1 MEEPPKK
8 VQVIEIVQE
17 QSINLSMKDEI
28 LSLIIKQINLI
39 ERNKQL
45 TNKYS
50 LHVSYY
56 NEINR
61 KLKILQLSP
70 EEQAKSN
77 LSFDDIVFNKPQY
90 EINLEIVS
98 KRMLE
103 TKKQICDI
111 CSEQISLND
120 EIFEANKR
128 HYLFMIS
135 YLKIRNHIINR
146 YLYPTLIV
154 PNPPLNFVNI
164 L

>member
-28 LSLIIKQINLI
+28 LSLIVKQINLI

-98 KRMLE
+98 KR
-103 TKKQICDI
+103 
-111 CSEQISLND
+111 
-120 EIFEANKR
+120 
-128 HYLFMIS
+128 
-135 YLKIRNHIINR
+135 
-146 YLYPTLIV
+146 
-154 PNPPLNFVNI
+154 I